1 MTPSGAELL
10 NRAEMLRGHLLERQA
25 EAERLRRLPGSRAL
39 FESNELQR
47 CFRDVHAV
55 ASRTTRL
62 GAIGRAFSGGEV

>member
-10 NRAEMLRGHLLERQA
+10 TRAEILRGHLLERQA
-25 EAERLRRLPGSRAL
+25 EAERLAGSRAL